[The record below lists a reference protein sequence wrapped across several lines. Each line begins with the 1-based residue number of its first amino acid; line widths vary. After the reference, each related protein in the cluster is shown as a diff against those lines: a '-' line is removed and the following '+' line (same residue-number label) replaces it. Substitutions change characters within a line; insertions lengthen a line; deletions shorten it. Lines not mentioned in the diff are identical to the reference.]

1 MESEVL
7 NKTEV
12 DFQNCR
18 SFFKRLMKKLKKN
31 SNERLILTRAHL
43 LDTISYL
50 LG

>member
-7 NKTEV
+7 NKSDV
-12 DFQNCR
+12 DFMNCR
-18 SFFKRLMKKLKKN
+18 SFFKLQMKKLKKN
-31 SNERLILTRAHL
+31 SNEKLILTRAHL